1 MLLLLADYLALDP
14 HPQAGGGA
22 GGGHAGADP
31 ESDLT
36 DAQAERMTREIRE
49 AIDAGGLTVEPLIA
63 TLPDPIES
71 HARWMFDRY
80 LDGLSR
86 GITASGYVMDRF
98 GPESWWTTGNPH
110 GAGGAGGGAAGGAGA
125 EGASADGADAGG
137 GEATHSLHHHE
148 AEPGVVLFRTTDGKR
163 LLVLLIVTET
173 ATAGVHAHAMLTA
186 LDSAA
191 NVLALQ
197 YPRLGAGGL
206 QNAAA
211 SVANA
216 VGAAGGGAGAR
227 AGAIETAAAGA
238 DTGDSAS
245 ARAGVDA
252 CCSPSADRTLKVI
265 APTFSGSAVS
275 LRTTVDRWLSLRTD
289 GCWGLRIVSGS
300 ISSVVSRNTLVWD
313 KRVTFQATVP
323 ADDALQDALFTYL
336 KSVNGGRGERVAWL
350 VEDNTTFGA
359 AWNPA
364 AAYAAKSAQ
373 EAKPR
378 SRKGAASASA
388 SASAPASAPASAI
401 APSAA
406 ATSAAPGSSSLADAC
421 EVPPPPAPSPRVT
434 PGDDFERIVIPFPMH
449 LSRLHGAAEAERAQA
464 QARSRSFG
472 PQMLLPLRLSD
483 SGSPRD
489 AFPAMTPEL
498 TFASVE
504 IALASLLDT
513 IHSEHIRIV
522 AIMATDTRDK
532 LFLADQLARRVP
544 DALLCTL
551 TSDVLYLHPDVND
564 NVRGMLIA
572 SAYPLNPVTQ
582 PWTPHDANRVLQI
595 QHNSAQGIYNATVAV
610 LGSLGVSASGGP
622 IAGPIADLARGSNG
636 AVPSNAPA
644 PVSNSALVSNNVA
657 PLLDYGAPGP
667 IRTFAEEVTG
677 PAIWISSVG
686 RDTFWPVQVFDTRA
700 AEPPLE
706 SFADAHVI
714 KVRTSRVPRY
724 PVPHLSLSPWA
735 CTFFVSMSALA
746 LLHVGIYGL
755 DWRRQRR
762 LARDPL
768 HPRAPARLALNWLA
782 RSFRP
787 APDAVGDSPTSA
799 SAATTATATPAAAT
813 MAAPVEPRT
822 PIVWNDCNASTRR
835 APVAV
840 YQLVCVVAL
849 WTFFT
854 IPVTLSVIWLKAA
867 IEAESPRSAI
877 IVDFLAAA
885 LALIAWLGLTAL
897 ALVLAWR
904 IFSRSSPRWWALWRE
919 ARGWPT
925 TVRLLLWAIGIIAIA
940 QVSIDVLG
948 HWPSTQ
954 MKLWAELPFFMRV
967 TTLGN
972 GVSPAVTYFL
982 LTAAFYAW
990 GLMNLRRL
998 ATPTPMLCIT
1008 LPDSAKPRDWRI
1020 ALLRGI
1026 GFPDP
1031 EGVIRQ
1037 FQCRSTDVFL
1047 AVPSTGPLIALIS
1060 AIVIYVLVLG
1070 PTPLTIEGQTF
1081 GNAVILSLIVLHVV
1095 TGLAVFQFYLLW
1107 RTLHAFLEQLS
1118 HDGLLD
1124 AFKALGER
1132 HVRVISAGISLR
1144 GPRDIDLYLAEHS
1157 PALMQAMTPETERAL
1172 PAAATTSPGA
1182 SANPG
1187 ANANANATASA
1198 SASPSASPD
1207 ASIPPVVLEF
1217 LTERAARPTAQDD
1230 DLTVATLLAYAI
1242 QQILTRLGELLAF
1255 ATVTTLLVITS
1266 FATFPFGR
1274 GAVLDGFGWLYV
1286 FILVTAALVVF
1297 IQVARDPILGRLK
1310 GYERPGAFNWD
1321 RDIVTK
1327 LALYAGVPLLGF
1339 VTSQFPW
1346 LGHVLGEW
1354 LQPVQQALP
1363 WQ

>member
-14 HPQAGGGA
+14 HPEAGGGA
-22 GGGHAGADP
+22 GGNGGSEHAGADS
-31 ESDLT
+31 ESDLS
-36 DAQAERMTREIRE
+36 DAQATRLSREIRD
-49 AIDAGGLTVEPLIA
+49 AIDANGLTVEPLIA

-98 GPESWWTTGNPH
+98 GSESWWTAGNPH
-110 GAGGAGGGAAGGAGA
+110 AAGASGTGGAGDGAEAGADGAGGG
-125 EGASADGADAGG
+125 GADAG
-137 GEATHSLHHHE
+137 AHSVHHHE
-148 AEPGVVLFRTTDGKR
+148 GEPGVVLFRTTDGKR

-191 NVLALQ
+191 NLLALQ
-197 YPRLGAGGL
+197 YPRIATALSKPAPAPSVPPALAEASAADPTAG
-206 QNAAA
+206 
-211 SVANA
+211 ANA
-216 VGAAGGGAGAR
+216 KGVR
-227 AGAIETAAAGA
+227 A
-238 DTGDSAS
+238 
-245 ARAGVDA
+245 DA
-252 CCSPSADRTLKVI
+252 CCTPSADRTLKVVG
-265 APTFSGSAVS
+265 PTFSGSAVS
-275 LRTTVDRWLSLRTD
+275 LRTAVDRWLSLRTD
-289 GCWGLRIVSGS
+289 DCWGLRIVSGS

-313 KRVTFQATVP
+313 ARVTFQATVP

-336 KSVNGGRGERVAWL
+336 KSVNGGHGERVAWL

-359 AWNPA
+359 SWNPA
-364 AAYAAKSAQ
+364 AALAAKSAPQ
-373 EAKPR
+373 PKSR
-378 SRKGAASASA
+378 SRGGSASAAGAGAAPASGAASGVASGTA
-388 SASAPASAPASAI
+388 SGASGAS
-401 APSAA
+401 PSLAEVCRVPPVAA
-406 ATSAAPGSSSLADAC
+406 AG
-421 EVPPPPAPSPRVT
+421 PRVT

-449 LSRLHGAAEAERAQA
+449 LSRLHGAAENERAQA
-464 QARSRSFG
+464 RGKSFG
-472 PQMLLPLRLSD
+472 PQTLMPLRLSD

-513 IHSEHIRIV
+513 IHSEHIRLV

-532 LFLADQLARRVP
+532 LFLANQLAQRVP
-544 DALLCTL
+544 DALLFTL
-551 TSDVLYLHPDVND
+551 ATDVLYLHPDVND

-610 LGSLGVSASGGP
+610 LGSIGVSASGP
-622 IAGPIADLARGSNG
+622 SAARGSNG
-636 AVPSNAPA
+636 GS
-644 PVSNSALVSNNVA
+644 VSNGATVPDSAMGSSSSALASNSGFVSNNVA

-667 IRTFAEEVTG
+667 IRGAADEVTG

-686 RDTFWPVQVFDTRA
+686 RDTFWPVKVFDTRA

-706 SFADAHVI
+706 SFVDSRVI

-768 HPRAPARLALNWLA
+768 HPRAPARPALNWLA

-787 APDAVGDSPTSA
+787 APEPPAPDARALAGSGSA
-799 SAATTATATPAAAT
+799 SASTSVTANAAAG
-813 MAAPVEPRT
+813 ASSGDEG
-822 PIVWNDCNASTRR
+822 PIVWNDCNASARR

-867 IEAESPRSAI
+867 IEAEQPASAI
-877 IVDFLAAA
+877 IVDFLATA
-885 LALIAWLGLTAL
+885 LAMIAWLGLTAL

-904 IFSRSSPRWWALWRE
+904 IFSGSAPRWWALWRE

-925 TVRLLLWAIGIIAIA
+925 TVRLLLWAIGVLAIA

-948 HWPSTQ
+948 HWPATQ
-954 MKLWAELPFFMRV
+954 AKLWAELPFFMRV

-1008 LPDSAKPRDWRI
+1008 LPESAKPRDWRI

-1031 EGVIRQ
+1031 EGVIRR

-1047 AVPSTGPLIALIS
+1047 AVPATGPLIALIS
-1060 AIVIYVLVLG
+1060 AVVIYVLVLG

-1081 GNAVILSLIVLHVV
+1081 GKAIVLSMIVLHVV
-1095 TGLAVFQFYLLW
+1095 TGLAVFQFFLLW
-1107 RTLHAFLEQLS
+1107 RTLQAFLEQLA

-1144 GPRDIDLYLAEHS
+1144 GPRDIDVYLAEHS
-1157 PALMQAMTPETERAL
+1157 PALVPAMTPETERAL
-1172 PAAATTSPGA
+1172 PAATATSTPTPGGTMPA
-1182 SANPG
+1182 RKDA
-1187 ANANANATASA
+1187 AI
-1198 SASPSASPD
+1198 PSA
-1207 ASIPPVVLEF
+1207 VLDF
-1217 LTERAARPTAQDD
+1217 LTERAEKPITHDD

-1255 ATVTTLLVITS
+1255 ATVSTLLVITAY
-1266 FATFPFGR
+1266 ATFPFGR

-1286 FILVTAALVVF
+1286 FILAGVALIVF